1 MGSPA
6 SHGVPHPP
14 QGWQPSHGIGDSFAV
29 ESAAAF
35 AWNRWQACYGISGSF
50 RVERVAALP
59 WNQWQDSPGI
69 GGSFAVEYAASSVG
83 SDAHPKKGCEHIIK
97 KVRQGQSRVH
107 CDVASRV
114 RGCGK
119 EAQDEVATGS
129 SVEGKVGTVGCTRLK
144 PRRRIARQEISIGWH
159 MLHPLP
165 KFR

>member
-14 QGWQPSHGIGDSFAV
+14 QGWQPSHGIGGSFAV

-69 GGSFAVEYAASSVG
+69 GGSFAVEYA
-83 SDAHPKKGCEHIIK
+83 
-97 KVRQGQSRVH
+97 QSFCHEFLNGLV
-107 CDVASRV
+107 VALWAGR
-114 RGCGK
+114 RL
-119 EAQDEVATGS
+119 
-129 SVEGKVGTVGCTRLK
+129 CT
-144 PRRRIARQEISIGWH
+144 
-159 MLHPLP
+159 
-165 KFR
+165 